1 MSEFFIRRPIVAM
14 VISILMVLM
23 GLITL
28 KSIPISKYPEITPP
42 MVQVTT
48 LFNGANAVNVEQAVA
63 TPIEQQVNGVEE
75 MLYMKSINA
84 ADGSL
89 TLQVSFE
96 VGTDLDNANM
106 LTQNRVSQSSDKCQ
120 MK

>member
-1 MSEFFIRRPIVAM
+1 
-14 VISILMVLM
+14 
-23 GLITL
+23 
-28 KSIPISKYPEITPP
+28 

-48 LFNGANAVNVEQAVA
+48 LFNGANAINVEQAVA

-106 LTQNRVSQSSDKCQ
+106 LTQNRVSQASAKMPNEVKAYGVTTKNPWYSRSCWFRFHHPIQ
-120 MK
+120 PTMVYF